1 MATTKTL
8 LSNLSS
14 LLCNGIIS
22 LEEHSR
28 MKKRI
33 IKTEVKAAEAQVVAD
48 LVPEL
53 QAFMVADIQYKIS
66 DLVRGVMG
74 ISAPCHGYR
83 ETKEEQK
90 HRDGVAKPR
99 MLAALEILGAS
110 KYGSG
115 AQTRYSFGE
124 AAPEFGTNADASE
137 AAASGEDST
146 ES

>member
-1 MATTKTL
+1 MATSKTL

-33 IKTEVKAAEAQVVAD
+33 IKAEAKKAEAQVVAA
-48 LVPEL
+48 LIPEL
-53 QAFMVADIQYKIS
+53 QAFMVADTQYKIS
-66 DLVRGVMG
+66 DLVQGVMG
-74 ISAPCHGYR
+74 ISAPCHGYK

-99 MLAALEILGAS
+99 MIAALELLGAS
-110 KYGSG
+110 KYGAG

-124 AAPEFGTNADASE
+124 AAPQFDTNAADE
-137 AAASGEDST
+137 EEST

>member
-22 LEEHSR
+22 EAEHSR
-28 MKKRI
+28 IQNRI
-33 IKTEVKAAEAQVVAD
+33 QKAEAKAAEAQVVAE

-53 QAFMVADIQYKIS
+53 EAFMAAGTQYKIS
-66 DLVRGVMG
+66 DLVLGVLG
-74 ISAPCHGYR
+74 IKAPCHGIT
-83 ETKEEQK
+83 ETPEQRK
-90 HRDGVAKPR
+90 FRDGTAKPR
-99 MLAALEILGAS
+99 IIAALELLGAT
-110 KYGSG
+110 KTGTG

-124 AAPEFGTNADASE
+124 AAPEFETNAADEGESE
-137 AAASGEDST
+137 

>member
-22 LEEHSR
+22 EAEHTR
-28 MKKRI
+28 IRKRI
-33 IKTEVKAAEAQVVAD
+33 QKAQAQAAEAQLVSE

-53 QAFMVADIQYKIS
+53 QAFMVADTQYKIS
-66 DLVRGVMG
+66 DLVLGVLG
-74 ISAPCHGYR
+74 IKAPCHGYQ
-83 ETKEEQK
+83 ETADERKY
-90 HRDGVAKPR
+90 RDGVAKPR
-99 MLAALEILGAS
+99 ILAALEILGAS

-124 AAPEFGTNADASE
+124 AAPEFETNTGDE
-137 AAASGEDST
+137 E
-146 ES
+146 ESAES

>member
-22 LEEHSR
+22 EAEHTR
-28 MKKRI
+28 IRKRI
-33 IKTEVKAAEAQVVAD
+33 QKAQAQAAEAQLVAE

-53 QAFMVADIQYKIS
+53 QAFMVPGTQYKIS
-66 DLVRGVMG
+66 DLVLGVLG
-74 ISAPCHGYR
+74 IKAPCHGYQ
-83 ETKEEQK
+83 ETADERKY
-90 HRDGVAKPR
+90 RDGVAKPR
-99 MLAALEILGAS
+99 IIAALEILGAS

-124 AAPEFGTNADASE
+124 AAPEFETNTGDE
-137 AAASGEDST
+137 E
-146 ES
+146 ESAES

>member
-22 LEEHSR
+22 EAEHTR
-28 MKKRI
+28 IQKRI
-33 IKTEVKAAEAQVVAD
+33 QKAEAQAAEAAIIAD

-53 QAFMVADIQYKIS
+53 QAFMVAGTQYKIS
-66 DLVRGVMG
+66 DLVLGVLG
-74 ISAPCHGYR
+74 IKAPCHGIT
-83 ETKEEQK
+83 ETPEQRK
-90 HRDGVAKPR
+90 FRDGTAKPR
-99 MLAALEILGAS
+99 IIGALEILGAS

-124 AAPEFGTNADASE
+124 AAPEFEVNAETEEESE
-137 AAASGEDST
+137 

>member
-8 LSNLSS
+8 FSNLNS

-22 LEEHSR
+22 EAEHSR
-28 MKKRI
+28 IQNRI
-33 IKTEVKAAEAQVVAD
+33 HKAETKAAEAQVVAD
-48 LVPEL
+48 LVPQL
-53 QAFMVADIQYKIS
+53 QDFMVADMQYKIS

-99 MLAALEILGAS
+99 RLAALEILGAS

-124 AAPEFGTNADASE
+124 AAPQFDTNGDASE
-137 AAASGEDST
+137 PAASGEDSQ

>member
-22 LEEHSR
+22 EAEHTR
-28 MKKRI
+28 IQKRI
-33 IKTEVKAAEAQVVAD
+33 QKAEAQAAEAAVIAD

-53 QAFMVADIQYKIS
+53 QAFMVAGTQYKIS
-66 DLVRGVMG
+66 DLVLGVLG
-74 ISAPCHGYR
+74 IKAPCHGIT
-83 ETKEEQK
+83 ETPEQRK
-90 HRDGVAKPR
+90 FRDGTAKPR
-99 MLAALEILGAS
+99 MIAALELLGAT
-110 KYGSG
+110 KTGAG

-124 AAPEFGTNADASE
+124 AAPEFETNAADE
-137 AAASGEDST
+137 GESA

>member
-1 MATTKTL
+1 MATSKTL

-14 LLCNGIIS
+14 LLCNGVIT
-22 LEEHSR
+22 LAEHNR

-33 IKTEVKAAEAQVVAD
+33 IKAEAKEAEAQVVAD

-66 DLVRGVMG
+66 DLVLGVMG
-74 ISAPCHGYR
+74 ISAPCHGIT
-83 ETKEEQK
+83 ETPEQRK
-90 HRDGVAKPR
+90 FRDGTAKPR
-99 MLAALEILGAS
+99 MIAALDLLGAS

-124 AAPEFGTNADASE
+124 AAPEFEIN
-137 AAASGEDST
+137 T
-146 ES
+146 EES

>member
-14 LLCNGIIS
+14 LLCNDIIS
-22 LEEHSR
+22 LAEHSR

-33 IKTEVKAAEAQVVAD
+33 LKAEAKEAEAAEIQA
-48 LVPEL
+48 LVEPLRE
-53 QAFMVADIQYKIS
+53 FMVADVKYKIS

-74 ISAPCHGYR
+74 ISAPCHGYK

-90 HRDGVAKPR
+90 YRDGVAKPR
-99 MLAALEILGAS
+99 IIGALEILGAS

-124 AAPEFGTNADASE
+124 AAPEFETNVADEEESE
-137 AAASGEDST
+137 

>member
-14 LLCNGIIS
+14 LLCNDIIS
-22 LEEHSR
+22 LDEHSR

-33 IKTEVKAAEAQVVAD
+33 LKAEAKEAEAQVVAA

-53 QAFMVADIQYKIS
+53 QAFMVADTQYKIS

-74 ISAPCHGYR
+74 ISAPCHGYK

-90 HRDGVAKPR
+90 YRDGVAKPR
-99 MLAALEILGAS
+99 MIAALELLGAS

-124 AAPEFGTNADASE
+124 AAPEFDTNGE
-137 AAASGEDST
+137 EEDSA

>member
-22 LEEHSR
+22 LDEHSR

-33 IKTEVKAAEAQVVAD
+33 IKAEVKAAEDQVIAD

-53 QAFMVADIQYKIS
+53 QAFMVADAKYKIS

-74 ISAPCHGYR
+74 ISAPCHGYK

-99 MLAALEILGAS
+99 MIAALELLGAS

-124 AAPEFGTNADASE
+124 AAPQFDTNAADE
-137 AAASGEDST
+137 EEST

>member
-22 LEEHSR
+22 EAEHTR
-28 MKKRI
+28 IQKRI
-33 IKTEVKAAEAQVVAD
+33 QKAEAQAAEAQVVAD

-53 QAFMVADIQYKIS
+53 QAFMVADMQYKIS

-74 ISAPCHGYR
+74 IQAPCHGYK

-90 HRDGVAKPR
+90 FRDGTAKPR
-99 MLAALEILGAS
+99 MIAALELLGAS

-124 AAPEFGTNADASE
+124 AAPEFETNTGDE
-137 AAASGEDST
+137 E
-146 ES
+146 ESAES

>member
-22 LEEHSR
+22 EAEHSR
-28 MKKRI
+28 IQTRI
-33 IKTEVKAAEAQVVAD
+33 NKAEAKAAEAQLVAD

-53 QAFMVADIQYKIS
+53 QAFMVADTQYKIS

-74 ISAPCHGYR
+74 ISAPCHGIT
-83 ETKEEQK
+83 ETPEQRK
-90 HRDGVAKPR
+90 FRDGTAKPR
-99 MLAALEILGAS
+99 MIAALQLLGAS
-110 KYGSG
+110 KYGAG

-124 AAPEFGTNADASE
+124 AAPEFETNAADE
-137 AAASGEDST
+137 E
-146 ES
+146 ESAES